1 MSLSMYDA
9 SVPVFVRMLNNLAS
23 ILIKGAAHAEARKVD
38 PAVLLGSRLFPDMF
52 SLTRQ
57 VQIATDSAKAGASR
71 IAGLEAPAFADTET
85 TFEQLIERVRN
96 TVAYLESLTPD
107 QFVGAHTRMVTW
119 QTRSSTNSMVGQA
132 YLLNH
137 ATPNLYF
144 HITTAYDILRH
155 NGVELGKRDFLGK
168 A

>member
-23 ILIKGAAHAEARKVD
+23 ILTKGAAHAEARKID
-38 PAVLLGSRLFPDMF
+38 PKVLLGSRLYPDMF
-52 SLTRQ
+52 PLVRQ
-57 VQIATDSAKAGASR
+57 VQIATDSAKTGAAR
-71 IAGLEAPAFADTET
+71 IAGLEAPAFPDTET
-85 TFEQLIERVRN
+85 TFEELIERVRT
-96 TVAYLESLTPD
+96 TVTYLESLTPE
-107 QFVGAHTRMVTW
+107 QFTGAHTRMVTW
-119 QTRSSTNSMVGQA
+119 QTRSSTNSMIGLA

-168 A
+168 N